1 MSSDEEFLREINVL
15 DVPPA
20 LLGEVM
26 IMWAALPAE
35 VWRDFDKRLE
45 HVLELVSRYDHTTD
59 APMRAMAVALR
70 VMALDTIIEDPAN
83 RGWLVGSGD
92 GIKFVRADLVNIAA
106 SEPLRPGPQG
116 HPAFN
121 RQTFQARLMEVTVA
135 RGRA

>member
-1 MSSDEEFLREINVL
+1 MSSDEEFLREINAL
-15 DVPPA
+15 DVPSA

-35 VWRDFDKRLE
+35 VWGDFDKRLE

-83 RGWLVGSGD
+83 RGWLVGSAD
-92 GIKFVRADLVNIAA
+92 GIKYIRSDLVNVAA
-106 SEPLRPGPQG
+106 SEPLHAGSQG
-116 HPAFN
+116 QPAFD
-121 RQTFQARLMEVTVA
+121 RQTFHTRLMETVAA

>member
-1 MSSDEEFLREINVL
+1 MSSDQEFMHEINAL

-20 LLGEVM
+20 WLGEVM

-45 HVLELVSRYDHTTD
+45 HVLELVSRHDRTAD

-83 RGWLVGSGD
+83 RGWLVGSD
-92 GIKFVRADLVNIAA
+92 GSIKFVRSDLVKIAA
-106 SEPLRPGPQG
+106 SEPLHTGPEGQ
-116 HPAFN
+116 PAFN
-121 RQTFQARLMEVTVA
+121 RQTFHARLMEVVA
-135 RGRA
+135 AQGRA